1 MHGLPLCLLTDVVC
15 CGGGMKQLYITT
27 LKREYMKTNTRKLYL
42 LESVWMTGLEWFSI
56 LEMLTY

>member
-42 LESVWMTGLEWFSI
+42 LESVWIRVVFNIRDVNI
-56 LEMLTY
+56 LER